1 MDIKSN
7 LEIKRT
13 FSVDGVEY
21 ATKEEAKS
29 ALAMSILN
37 THIPN
42 GVDAVI
48 SNADDI
54 VKALRIV
61 TNTRG

>member
-13 FSVDGVEY
+13 YTVEGVEY
-21 ATKEEAKS
+21 DTKEAAKS
-29 ALAMSILN
+29 ALAKSILN

-42 GVDAVI
+42 GIEAVLA
-48 SNADDI
+48 NADDI
-54 VKALRIV
+54 VKALKIV
-61 TNTRG
+61 TNTR

>member
-21 ATKEEAKS
+21 DTKEAAKS

-37 THIPN
+37 THIPR
-42 GVDAVI
+42 GIDDVI
-48 SNADDI
+48 ANADDI

-61 TNTRG
+61 TNTR

>member
-1 MDIKSN
+1 MKINSN
-7 LEIKRT
+7 LEIKRSY
-13 FSVDGVEY
+13 SVDGVEY
-21 ATKEEAKS
+21 DTKEAAKS
-29 ALAMSILN
+29 ALAMGILN
-37 THIPN
+37 THIPA

-48 SNADDI
+48 ANADDI

>member
-7 LEIKRT
+7 LEIKRSYT
-13 FSVDGVEY
+13 VDGVEY
-21 ATKEEAKS
+21 DTKEAAKS

-42 GVDAVI
+42 GIDAVI
-48 SNADDI
+48 ANADDI
-54 VKALRIV
+54 VKAIRVV

>member
-1 MDIKSN
+1 MKINSN

-13 FSVDGVEY
+13 FTVDGIEY
-21 ATKEEAKS
+21 NTKEEAKS
-29 ALAMSILN
+29 ALATTILN
-37 THIPN
+37 THIPA

-48 SNADDI
+48 ANADDI
-54 VKALRIV
+54 VKALRII

>member
-13 FSVDGVEY
+13 YTVDGVEY
-21 ATKEEAKS
+21 ETKEAAKS

-37 THIPN
+37 THIPA
-42 GVDAVI
+42 GIDSVI
-48 SNADDI
+48 ANADDI
-54 VKALRIV
+54 VKALKVV
-61 TNTRG
+61 TNSR

>member
-1 MDIKSN
+1 MEIKSN

-21 ATKEEAKS
+21 STKEEAKA

-37 THIPN
+37 KHVPA
-42 GVDAVI
+42 GVDEVI
-48 SNADDI
+48 ANADEMI
-54 VKALRIV
+54 SALRAIIKS
-61 TNTRG
+61 R

>member
-1 MDIKSN
+1 MKINSN
-7 LEIKRT
+7 LEIKRSYT
-13 FSVDGVEY
+13 VDGIEY
-21 ATKEEAKS
+21 DTKEAAKS
-29 ALAMSILN
+29 ALAMGILN
-37 THIPN
+37 THIPL

-54 VKALRIV
+54 VKALRII

>member
-7 LEIKRT
+7 LEVKRSY
-13 FSVDGVEY
+13 SVDGVEY
-21 ATKEEAKS
+21 DTKEAAKS

-42 GVDAVI
+42 GIDAVLA
-48 SNADDI
+48 NADDI
-54 VKALRIV
+54 VKAIKIV
-61 TNTRG
+61 TNSR

>member
-1 MDIKSN
+1 MKINSN
-7 LEIKRT
+7 LEIKRSYT
-13 FSVDGVEY
+13 VDGVEY
-21 ATKEEAKS
+21 DTKEAAKS
-29 ALAMSILN
+29 ALAMGILN
-37 THIPN
+37 THIPL

-54 VKALRIV
+54 VKALRII

>member
-1 MDIKSN
+1 MKINSN

-13 FSVDGVEY
+13 FTVDGVEY
-21 ATKEEAKS
+21 DTKEAAKS
-29 ALAMSILN
+29 ALAMTILN
-37 THIPN
+37 THIPL
-42 GVDAVI
+42 GVEAVI

>member
-7 LEIKRT
+7 LEIKRSY
-13 FSVDGVEY
+13 SVDGVEY
-21 ATKEEAKS
+21 DSKEAAKS

-42 GVDAVI
+42 GIDAVLA
-48 SNADDI
+48 NADDI
-54 VKALRIV
+54 VKAIKIV
-61 TNTRG
+61 TNSR

>member
-1 MDIKSN
+1 MKINSN

-21 ATKEEAKS
+21 DSKEDAKA
-29 ALAMSILN
+29 ALAMNILD
-37 THIPN
+37 THIPL

-54 VKALRIV
+54 VKALRIL
-61 TNTRG
+61 TKTRG

>member
-13 FSVDGVEY
+13 YTVDGIEY
-21 ATKEEAKS
+21 DTKEAAKS

-37 THIPN
+37 THIPS
-42 GVDAVI
+42 GLDAVLA
-48 SNADDI
+48 NADDI
-54 VKALRIV
+54 VKALKIV
-61 TNTRG
+61 TNSR

>member
-7 LEIKRT
+7 LEIKRSY
-13 FSVDGVEY
+13 SVDGVEY
-21 ATKEEAKS
+21 DTKEAAKS

-42 GVDAVI
+42 GIDAVLA
-48 SNADDI
+48 NADDI
-54 VKALRIV
+54 VKAIKIV
-61 TNTRG
+61 TNTR

>member
-21 ATKEEAKS
+21 DTKEAAKS

-37 THIPN
+37 THIPQ
-42 GVDAVI
+42 GLDDVI
-48 SNADDI
+48 ANADDI

-61 TNTRG
+61 TNTR

>member
-1 MDIKSN
+1 MEIKSN

-13 FSVDGVEY
+13 FTVDGVEY

-37 THIPN
+37 THIPA
-42 GVDAVI
+42 GMDAVI
-48 SNADDI
+48 ANADDI
-54 VKALRIV
+54 VKALRVI

>member
-1 MDIKSN
+1 MKINSN
-7 LEIKRT
+7 LEIKRSYT
-13 FSVDGVEY
+13 VDGVEY
-21 ATKEEAKS
+21 DTKEAAKS
-29 ALAMSILN
+29 ALAMGILN
-37 THIPN
+37 TYIPA
-42 GVDAVI
+42 GVEAVI

>member
-1 MDIKSN
+1 MEINSN

-13 FSVDGVEY
+13 FSVDDVEY

-37 THIPN
+37 THIPK

-48 SNADDI
+48 ANADDI
-54 VKALRIV
+54 VKAIRIV

>member
-21 ATKEEAKS
+21 DTKEAAKS

-37 THIPN
+37 THIPR
-42 GVDAVI
+42 GLDDVI
-48 SNADDI
+48 ANADDI

-61 TNTRG
+61 TNTR

>member
-1 MDIKSN
+1 MEIKSN

-21 ATKEEAKS
+21 DTKEEAKS

-37 THIPN
+37 THIPA
-42 GVDAVI
+42 GIDAVLA
-48 SNADDI
+48 NADDI
-54 VKALRIV
+54 VKAIKIV
-61 TNTRG
+61 TNTR

>member
-1 MDIKSN
+1 MEIKSN

-13 FSVDGVEY
+13 FTVDGVEY

-37 THIPN
+37 STVPG
-42 GVDAVI
+42 GVEEVI
-48 SNADDI
+48 KNADDVI
-54 VKALRIV
+54 SALRVIIKS
-61 TNTRG
+61 R

>member
-13 FSVDGVEY
+13 YTVDGKEY
-21 ATKEEAKS
+21 ETKEAAKS

-37 THIPN
+37 THIPA
-42 GVDAVI
+42 GIEAVLA
-48 SNADDI
+48 NADDI
-54 VKALRIV
+54 VKALKIV
-61 TNTRG
+61 TNSR

>member
-7 LEIKRT
+7 LEIKRSY
-13 FSVDGVEY
+13 SVDGVEY
-21 ATKEEAKS
+21 DSKEAAKS

-42 GVDAVI
+42 GIDAVLA
-48 SNADDI
+48 NADDI
-54 VKALRIV
+54 VKAIKIV
-61 TNTRG
+61 TNTR

>member
-13 FSVDGVEY
+13 YTVDGVEY
-21 ATKEEAKS
+21 DTKEAAKS

-37 THIPN
+37 THIPA
-42 GVDAVI
+42 GIDSVI
-48 SNADDI
+48 ANADDI
-54 VKALRIV
+54 VKALKVV
-61 TNTRG
+61 TNSR

>member
-7 LEIKRT
+7 LEIKRSYT
-13 FSVDGVEY
+13 VDGVEY
-21 ATKEEAKS
+21 DTKEAAKS

-42 GVDAVI
+42 GIDAVLA
-48 SNADDI
+48 NADDI
-54 VKALRIV
+54 VKAIKIV
-61 TNTRG
+61 TNSR

>member
-13 FSVDGVEY
+13 YTVDGVEY
-21 ATKEEAKS
+21 DTKEAAKS

-37 THIPN
+37 THIPL
-42 GVDAVI
+42 GIDAVLA
-48 SNADDI
+48 NADDI
-54 VKALRIV
+54 VKALKVV
-61 TNTRG
+61 TNTR

>member
-7 LEIKRT
+7 LEIKRSYT
-13 FSVDGVEY
+13 VNGVEY
-21 ATKEEAKS
+21 DSKEAAKN

-42 GVDAVI
+42 GIDAVLD
-48 SNADDI
+48 NADDI
-54 VKALRIV
+54 VKAIKIV
-61 TNTRG
+61 TNTR

>member
-7 LEIKRT
+7 LEIKRSY
-13 FSVDGVEY
+13 SVDGVEY
-21 ATKEEAKS
+21 DTKEAAKS

-42 GVDAVI
+42 GIDAVLA
-48 SNADDI
+48 NADDI
-54 VKALRIV
+54 VKAIKIV
-61 TNTRG
+61 TNSR

>member
-7 LEIKRT
+7 LEIKRSYT
-13 FSVDGVEY
+13 VDGIEY
-21 ATKEEAKS
+21 DTKEAAKS

-42 GVDAVI
+42 GIDAVLA
-48 SNADDI
+48 NADDI
-54 VKALRIV
+54 VKAIKIV
-61 TNTRG
+61 TNTR

>member
-1 MDIKSN
+1 MKINTN

-13 FSVDGVEY
+13 FTVDGVEFDS
-21 ATKEEAKS
+21 KEEAKA

-37 THIPN
+37 THIPL

-48 SNADDI
+48 ANADDI
-54 VKALRIV
+54 VRALRLV